1 MQKFAPKTIKLH
13 PKFLLD
19 FARSQSIGPS
29 QNNFENYSPKK
40 SASLWSTFIG
50 YEDSSLG
57 KNYGMKWSSYW
68 EHLEEHIG
76 NMRNMLGTSLR
87 TC

>member
-13 PKFLLD
+13 PKFLLV
-19 FARSQSIGPS
+19 FARSHSIGPP

-57 KNYGMKWSSYW
+57 KNYGMKCST
-68 EHLEEHIG
+68 IG
-76 NMRNMLGTSLR
+76 NILRNT
-87 TC
+87 